1 MGSTASNPSII
12 AQLFNAAG
20 VRRVVFVDDRFGV
33 TTERIESLANELK
46 RESLADCGAFP
57 ADTFEIDDE
66 AVVRAKVIRLINAAG
81 ADLQTMF
88 DKLAVVQYD
97 YNEAERDQKAAE
109 YFQDIIGPTA
119 EVKLLSLKQ
128 WEQQKAE
135 LLVQTTT
142 TPTLFIFD
150 DDFSLEGK
158 STTYGRHLIDQTH
171 TENPGYKYV
180 YALLT
185 HNAPTDDA
193 EIGLQKEIARET
205 PELAEYLLVVAKSR
219 LSDNS
224 DRFAERIK
232 HLLLYRLFRI
242 LTQRLRVET
251 EKASNL
257 AIEKIDGLGVQSFER
272 IILGTSR
279 AEGAW

>member
-119 EVKLLSLKQ
+119 EVKLLSLK
-128 WEQQKAE
+128 
-135 LLVQTTT
+135 
-142 TPTLFIFD
+142 
-150 DDFSLEGK
+150 
-158 STTYGRHLIDQTH
+158 
-171 TENPGYKYV
+171 
-180 YALLT
+180 
-185 HNAPTDDA
+185 
-193 EIGLQKEIARET
+193 
-205 PELAEYLLVVAKSR
+205 
-219 LSDNS
+219 
-224 DRFAERIK
+224 
-232 HLLLYRLFRI
+232 
-242 LTQRLRVET
+242 
-251 EKASNL
+251 
-257 AIEKIDGLGVQSFER
+257 
-272 IILGTSR
+272 
-279 AEGAW
+279 